1 MPKKKSQDKDNV
13 KGILYPKFL
22 AEFTQYVK
30 ENNIKFKQKGR
41 GQLYKEAGKLYRK
54 SKNTPNFESTYKSVI
69 AKNYS
74 TLKPSKSKSTYNQ
87 FLSVFSLYV
96 RENDISFKGKGRG
109 AFFKQAGGIYQ
120 KLKNQPRFIE
130 NLDVILPQFVEP
142 KKPKQPKKKKIDQK
156 ERYEQFLEK
165 FAAQQFEYWLIKSL
179 YGLWIQFKLT
189 DPAKDKLIIKN
200 IDGGFVD
207 ISNQFNTAALYKQLS
222 AEVDAKE
229 LEAYSYLGF
238 EDLVP
243 NDKDGLDL
251 IFSLKQSDI
260 QLIRVKEETDFKWRE
275 DVKEKYFPDITEPK
289 KPKEIKELVK
299 VKKPVE
305 VEKEPPSSIQLE
317 KIKLET
323 ESKLKAFQ
331 LELDKLEKL
340 LRDKVITYEQYES
353 SSEKIAKRY
362 GFQI

>member
-1 MPKKKSQDKDNV
+1 MPKKKSQDKGSG
-13 KGILYPKFL
+13 KGIFYPKFL
-22 AEFTQYVK
+22 AEFTRYVK
-30 ENNIKFKQKGR
+30 ENDIKFKEKGR
-41 GQLYKEAGKLYRK
+41 GQLYKEAGKLYRQYK
-54 SKNTPNFESTYKSVI
+54 SDSNFESKYKSVI
-69 AKNYS
+69 KKHYS
-74 TLKPSKSKSTYNQ
+74 S
-87 FLSVFSLYV
+87 
-96 RENDISFKGKGRG
+96 
-109 AFFKQAGGIYQ
+109 Q
-120 KLKNQPRFIE
+120 KRSG
-130 NLDVILPQFVEP
+130 
-142 KKPKQPKKKKIDQK
+142 
-156 ERYEQFLEK
+156 QFLEK

-200 IDGGFVD
+200 IDGGLVD
-207 ISNQFNTAALYKQLS
+207 ISNQSNTAALYKQLS

-229 LEAYSYLGF
+229 LEKYSYLGF

-275 DVKEKYFPDITEPK
+275 DVKQKYFPDITEPK
-289 KPKEIKELVK
+289 KPKEIKKLVK

-305 VEKEPPSSIQLE
+305 PEKALPSLELE

-323 ESKLKAFQ
+323 KSKLEAFQ

-340 LRDKVITYEQYES
+340 LKDKVITFEQYES

-362 GFQI
+362 GFQV